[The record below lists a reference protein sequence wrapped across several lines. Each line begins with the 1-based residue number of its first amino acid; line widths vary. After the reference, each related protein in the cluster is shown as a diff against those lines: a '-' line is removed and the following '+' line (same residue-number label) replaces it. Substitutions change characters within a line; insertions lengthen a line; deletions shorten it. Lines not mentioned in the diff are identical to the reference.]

1 MVVAHHASA
10 RLQKERE
17 AHPVPSLTST
27 QLLCLCT
34 KSLAVTLVPMV
45 TLSIVYVVYVPDLP
59 DRIATSFEESTGT
72 GFVNSG
78 PQLGLLVARL
88 WRGTML
94 FVFRS
99 HSVCLL
105 SLREPPH
112 NGT

>member
-59 DRIATSFEESTGT
+59 DRIATSFNEEKMPT
-72 GFVNSG
+72 GFSSPIKHFMSMLALSIVF
-78 PQLGLLVARL
+78 QLLT
-88 WRGTML
+88 TMIG
-94 FVFRS
+94 
-99 HSVCLL
+99 L
-105 SLREPPH
+105 SLNPVRSS
-112 NGT
+112 